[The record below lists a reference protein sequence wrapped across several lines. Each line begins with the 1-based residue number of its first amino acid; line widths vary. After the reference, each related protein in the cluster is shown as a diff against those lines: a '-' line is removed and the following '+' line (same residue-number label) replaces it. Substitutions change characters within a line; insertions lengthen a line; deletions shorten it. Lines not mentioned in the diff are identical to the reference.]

1 MSSWSHFQIIEGFLK
16 NWWLPGETPISGK
29 TWRTLWDI
37 TCRKE
42 KQQQQQNQQTIIN
55 KSDWRSQSRFK
66 MKFRLRC
73 LGVTKRL
80 VYSLRT
86 SFTTICFRFC
96 LCWAP
101 GGHLMTTTRH
111 ETNLIKTGY
120 PTTFA
125 FIHGIVV
132 KWKDTCLKTEGIFV
146 ITAHRRRFCW
156 IEHSNVYSIVVYT
169 APVMLNDLITMKT
182 SDLLFSGKERKII
195 LFKCQVF

>member
-1 MSSWSHFQIIEGFLK
+1 MRGIVPRINWTIRFAEVIKSTLPKRKGAKFLAIVFKIIELKTKESCFKRDDRSVSKASVKHSYANLRDKISVLVSSWSHFQIIEGFLK

-66 MKFRLRC
+66 MRFRLRC
-73 LGVTKRL
+73 LGVTRRL

-86 SFTTICFRFC
+86 LFTTICFRFC

-101 GGHLMTTTRH
+101 GGTL
-111 ETNLIKTGY
+111 Y
-120 PTTFA
+120 
-125 FIHGIVV
+125 
-132 KWKDTCLKTEGIFV
+132 DD
-146 ITAHRRRFCW
+146 
-156 IEHSNVYSIVVYT
+156 YT
-169 APVMLNDLITMKT
+169 SRDE
-182 SDLLFSGKERKII
+182 FH
-195 LFKCQVF
+195 